1 MIYLRRNCADINLFS
16 ARSCGKRPGRH
27 RPSSRLVCSQC
38 TDENDRKTVWLTPS
52 DRNWEGASIE
62 RLACERQCFKI
73 RRMPASFCY
82 RACTGTTVPQS
93 SALAARTAKGHTVN
107 GDPPSPSTAL
117 IRQHQQQG
125 AMPNAD
131 ASACDRPTPLCLSTS
146 AGSVFADRAG
156 AQFYPAV

>member
-27 RPSSRLVCSQC
+27 RPSSRLACSQC

-82 RACTGTTVPQS
+82 RACTV
-93 SALAARTAKGHTVN
+93 LRGHN
-107 GDPPSPSTAL
+107 RLP
-117 IRQHQQQG
+117 
-125 AMPNAD
+125 
-131 ASACDRPTPLCLSTS
+131 
-146 AGSVFADRAG
+146 
-156 AQFYPAV
+156 